1 MCISI
6 ILDTPL
12 HWKAGNRTWEWGYC
26 MPHELKSVWRRC
38 STPGFC
44 PGRSEWWLGIILSDC
59 IKCSISPLFV
69 VVKTA
74 WVVLKR
80 AEWWLKPTT
89 PDQCGQESW
98 YSNIK
103 FFFFFF
109 PALGLAFVPLGSE
122 GLKIDAIKFK
132 FNMYTGPGYLSAFL
146 GVIII
151 ILLIF
156 VFRESKL
163 TNARKRAKM
172 RKAVEYE
179 DGSVQSNQKIKHL
192 LSSESSCV

>member
-1 MCISI
+1 M
-6 ILDTPL
+6 
-12 HWKAGNRTWEWGYC
+12 
-26 MPHELKSVWRRC
+26 
-38 STPGFC
+38 
-44 PGRSEWWLGIILSDC
+44 
-59 IKCSISPLFV
+59 
-69 VVKTA
+69 
-74 WVVLKR
+74 
-80 AEWWLKPTT
+80 
-89 PDQCGQESW
+89 
-98 YSNIK
+98 
-103 FFFFFF
+103 
-109 PALGLAFVPLGSE
+109 AFVPLGSE

-172 RKAVEYE
+172 KKAVEYE

-192 LSSESSCV
+192 LSGESSCIQNFR